1 MVTVAPEFTFLLFFL
16 TTPAEFPCGKT
27 ALMQVNSAL
36 RRSLLVPLNSSLE
49 NATAPDNVSA
59 SPWPPS
65 TPATTPATTPAPF
78 LLYDDYGDD
87 ESGETNDTSLPGDE
101 EPEPYRR
108 IVGGDLVIPGEIP
121 WQVLWDGGT
130 GTGPV

>member
-1 MVTVAPEFTFLLFFL
+1 
-16 TTPAEFPCGKT
+16 
-27 ALMQVNSAL
+27 MQVNSAFK
-36 RRSLLVPLNSSLE
+36 RTLLGRLNSSLE
-49 NATAPDNVSA
+49 NATAQDNVST

-78 LLYDDYGDD
+78 LLYDDQEDD
-87 ESGETNDTSLPGDE
+87 ESGKTNDTTLPGDE
-101 EPEPYRR
+101 EPEIYRR

-130 GTGPV
+130 GTGHM

>member
-1 MVTVAPEFTFLLFFL
+1 M
-16 TTPAEFPCGKT
+16 
-27 ALMQVNSAL
+27 NSAF
-36 RRSLLVPLNSSLE
+36 RRTLLGRLNSSLE
-49 NATAPDNVSA
+49 NATAPDNASA

-65 TPATTPATTPAPF
+65 APAATPAPP
-78 LLYDDYGDD
+78 LLYNDYADD
-87 ESGETNDTSLPGDE
+87 ESGETNDTTLPGDE

-130 GTGPV
+130 GTGHA